1 MSITGYITNSMFRR
15 YNITSDDDLRA
26 AMKRVSA
33 YVTERQRSLS
43 EQGNHCNFKAA
54 LVNLDKCDHDYFCRI
69 AMR

>member
-54 LVNLDKCDHDYFCRI
+54 LLI
-69 AMR
+69 